1 MNEKSVAGENMSP
14 GRRLAWG
21 LTATWL
27 VQVVGT
33 AAMFGVHVLAP
44 AIAAEMGVDATL
56 VGVYVAIAYLTGQ
69 LSGLA
74 CGGFVDRYGA
84 LRMSQVSCLFAA
96 LGIVTLF
103 PGLVWLAPLAAVF
116 MGICYGPLNPTSTA
130 ILRGLGNDNRQ
141 PLIFSVK
148 QTGVP
153 FAGVL
158 VGMSLPAL
166 TLMFDWRLAFGLYA
180 AIAVV
185 VALAIQPVREVFDHR
200 RDRNGGRPKIAVW
213 GPLKMV
219 LCDPALRALALVGFA
234 LAGSQISL
242 GSFYVLYLIH
252 TLNWSLVDAGM
263 LYAVVQGGGIFGR
276 LMWGYIAKQV
286 FSPVSVLVGV
296 SVMVCGL
303 FVLTTMVTPE
313 WPIWVIAALSLVL
326 GGCSYGWN
334 GVWLSEVADI
344 APQSDVSAATGG
356 AQFIMFGGVT
366 VMPPVFGALVDA
378 SGSYT
383 APFVASGVFVLGVA
397 LYLMVVLRRTRA
409 TI

>member
-1 MNEKSVAGENMSP
+1 MNEKSVAGESMSP

-44 AIAAEMGVDATL
+44 AIAMEMGVDATL

-103 PGLVWLAPLAAVF
+103 PAHVWLAPVAAVF

-130 ILRGLGNDNRQ
+130 ILRGLGNQNRQ

-153 FAGVL
+153 SAGVL
-158 VGMSLPAL
+158 VGMSLPAV
-166 TLMFDWRLAFGLYA
+166 TAMYDWRIAFGLYA
-180 AIAVV
+180 VIAIV

-200 RDRNGGRPKIAVW
+200 RDRDGGRPKIAIW

-219 LCDPALRALALVGFA
+219 LRDPALRALALVGFA
-234 LAGSQISL
+234 TSDAPLGEQRLDYAANMLAREPAAQAETVVSGA
-242 GSFYVLYLIH
+242 FVLASTSALVRLAAFIWALY
-252 TLNWSLVDAGM
+252 TLPVAAFTAIVWRYGAPRRPRALRDDAD
-263 LYAVVQGGGIFGR
+263 ASAR
-276 LMWGYIAKQV
+276 
-286 FSPVSVLVGV
+286 
-296 SVMVCGL
+296 VCG
-303 FVLTTMVTPE
+303 
-313 WPIWVIAALSLVL
+313 WQR
-326 GGCSYGWN
+326 
-334 GVWLSEVADI
+334 
-344 APQSDVSAATGG
+344 APS
-356 AQFIMFGGVT
+356 
-366 VMPPVFGALVDA
+366 
-378 SGSYT
+378 
-383 APFVASGVFVLGVA
+383 
-397 LYLMVVLRRTRA
+397 
-409 TI
+409 